1 MSKFLKH
8 TLIGILIS
16 LGFAQTA
23 FAKTII
29 CERTRLESHGFT
41 NASAAASWMPE
52 HLDITI
58 KKDRAILR
66 ILTAVGTMPILYSQ
80 GNVLKDTE
88 NGRVSIQFQKK
99 SNMGGIKIKFEK
111 FIGNKATLGL
121 TNRAAYQVTEPSR
134 YHCEIKKKP

>member
-29 CERTRLESHGFT
+29 CERTKLESHGFT

-66 ILTAVGTMPILYSQ
+66 KITPAGTSPILYRK
-80 GNVLKDTE
+80 GLVVKEKD
-88 NGRVSIQFQKK
+88 NGRVSIRFTHG
-99 SNMGGIKIKFEK
+99 SIAGERIVAFEK
-111 FIGNKATLGL
+111 FIGDKATLGVGKKAGYRDR
-121 TNRAAYQVTEPSR
+121 TPSR